1 MIQIV
6 NNWLNISLVKEV
18 NHFLTNISSI
28 SFGTKSEIEILFL
41 MLFFLDAHY
50 EQDTFVQITNT
61 VITFAGITVG
71 CLAFKKANDSKI
83 TAAEVRKIGTGIS
96 LVIALISVFYFL
108 FLTNIMEP
116 DYMDKVLEISYNQTM
131 QDYPE
136 ALNGMDLNTFIENSK
151 PFTFLTY
158 PAILISTLLFGFL
171 YSVVLGLVI
180 KTKKQL

>member
-1 MIQIV
+1 MEQISIKQYMINYGLITSSV
-6 NNWLNISLVKEV
+6 LV
-18 NHFLTNISSI
+18 
-28 SFGTKSEIEILFL
+28 SFSL
-41 MLFFLDAHY
+41 MLFFLESHY
-50 EQDTFVQITNT
+50 EQDSVAQIVNI
-61 VITFAGITVG
+61 VITYAGITLG
-71 CLAFKKANDSKI
+71 CLAYKKANDNKI
-83 TAAEVRKIGTGIS
+83 QASTVRKMGTGIS
-96 LVIALISVFYFL
+96 LVIALVSIFYTL
-108 FLTNIMEP
+108 FLTNVMEP
-116 DYMDKVLEISYNQTM
+116 DFMDKVLEISYNQTM